1 MYEFVSTETSVLITN
16 ILLLVIASLLFV
28 IVGCALLLCIQFL
41 IGACGCLA
49 NIVCKPT
56 IVLYRKLKYESLLN
70 EQEDII

>member
-56 IVLYRKLKYESLLN
+56 IILYRKFKYESLLN

>member
-28 IVGCALLLCIQFL
+28 IVGCALLLCVQFL